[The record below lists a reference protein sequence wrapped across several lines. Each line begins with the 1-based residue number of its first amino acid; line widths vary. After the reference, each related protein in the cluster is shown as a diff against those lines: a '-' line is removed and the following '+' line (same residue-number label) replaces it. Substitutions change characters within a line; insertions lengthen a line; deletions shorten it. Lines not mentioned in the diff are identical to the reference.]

1 MTWGQM
7 AQDLMAD
14 LPAQQRCEALAD
26 IIDNQDADYQDR
38 VRAMIEELD
47 CIRRVERRLKRRGDV
62 LGWSVIVL
70 AVVAAV
76 GWSIAIGR

>member
-26 IIDNQDADYQDR
+26 IIDNQDADYHER
-38 VRAMIEELD
+38 LRAKKEELD
-47 CIRRVERRLKRRGDV
+47 CIRRVERSRVYGR
-62 LGWSVIVL
+62 SE
-70 AVVAAV
+70 AA
-76 GWSIAIGR
+76 GQAAS

>member
-26 IIDNQDADYQDR
+26 IIDNQDADYHER
-38 VRAMIEELD
+38 VQAMIEELD
-47 CIRRVERRLKRRGDV
+47 CIRRVERRMKRRGDV
-62 LGWSVIVL
+62 LGWSVVVL
-70 AVVAAV
+70 AVVAVV